1 MTSSGWRSPAITGG
15 AAAGRADRHED
26 LTGEAGGQ
34 PLKGLG
40 QPHVRGGA
48 GRVQGGAFDAAGDGE
63 RWEQAVAPCDGIQ
76 QRQDAASMT
85 TGSAPCPLRSH
96 SASHVVAAI
105 HVGIVL
111 GTRNRTGC

>member
-1 MTSSGWRSPAITGG
+1 
-15 AAAGRADRHED
+15 
-26 LTGEAGGQ
+26 
-34 PLKGLG
+34 
-40 QPHVRGGA
+40 
-48 GRVQGGAFDAAGDGE
+48 
-63 RWEQAVAPCDGIQ
+63 
-76 QRQDAASMT
+76 MT